1 MVSALPLWSRLG
13 RKAFS
18 NRAAWIW
25 MSASCRMRRI
35 HSLSYLPSTMIV
47 LTVTTTWI
55 KAQMGTLHQVVQYH
69 QKDVSCLKHPQ
80 TRCWAQLCRMQLH
93 LHWVHGNSGF
103 WIKPKR
109 SASTQKK
116 KAEEERLLE
125 EKKRHQE
132 KEHEEK
138 IAVIEEKI
146 QEWLKIKRDQK
157 KQEQLLKQSEE
168 QEATKREQEK
178 QREIEQ
184 KAQQKYKEWL
194 QKKNQEKAEQ
204 EKKQQEKA
212 ALKEEQERERRQKAE
227 EKFRQWLKQ
236 ANTKNTASPKSP
248 CSSPYGKSYPS
259 PSFYNPIPWKPIHTP
274 PPETINKTADRK
286 AQGQPKG
293 LRTVSR
299 LRDAGSAAQRRWHSR
314 LLVTVKNKWPLIVDL
329 RNFSAFIFESCT
341 WLYSFHHDVWS
352 NLKMS
357 L

>member
-1 MVSALPLWSRLG
+1 MSTG
-13 RKAFS
+13 RKPTRPAFAS
-18 NRAAWIW
+18 NGF
-25 MSASCRMRRI
+25 S
-35 HSLSYLPSTMIV
+35 STPV
-47 LTVTTTWI
+47 KSTREKSFL
-55 KAQMGTLHQVVQYH
+55 KP
-69 QKDVSCLKHPQ
+69 SCLDLDVGVLSDEEDTFSLLSPIYHDSFDSDDDLDQSSNGHSSPSRPVSSE
-80 TRCWAQLCRMQLH
+80 RCELPKTPSDQMLSSAVQNAASPTLSAWEQWLLNKAKEERI
-93 LHWVHGNSGF
+93 NSE
-103 WIKPKR
+103 
-109 SASTQKK
+109 K

-157 KQEQLLKQSEE
+157 KQEQLLKLSEE

-299 LRDAGSAAQRRWHSR
+299 LRDAGSAAQRR
-314 LLVTVKNKWPLIVDL
+314 
-329 RNFSAFIFESCT
+329 
-341 WLYSFHHDVWS
+341 
-352 NLKMS
+352 
-357 L
+357 